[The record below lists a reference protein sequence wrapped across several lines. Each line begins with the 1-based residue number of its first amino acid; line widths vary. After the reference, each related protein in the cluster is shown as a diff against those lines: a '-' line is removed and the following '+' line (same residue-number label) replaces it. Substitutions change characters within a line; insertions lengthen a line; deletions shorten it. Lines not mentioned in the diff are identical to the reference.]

1 MVDMF
6 FISSN
11 YIKCS
16 ILLVIL
22 LLVGIEAI
30 AFVVDLLS
38 LSPRL
43 LALLTPHLPHH
54 LWSMLP
60 HHLRPMLSHLPHH
73 LRSLLPHLPH
83 HLRPLLPH
91 HMMPLLTHHTMLPHH
106 LRRHSSVSHVRLS
119 RQTLSPRVHL
129 RLPLRPE
136 VSLLAEH
143 SHPPLPVVGVLVPV
157 DAEHGGRIGV
167 SRAYDRRSVRSEG
180 HLSPGGSGAVPDFD
194 GEVLLSPPDEQPVQ
208 HVVEPLRV
216 ADALLEGAVGVLVPE
231 AVRPL
236 SASVHAGG
244 AHAGGLHVSVGS
256 EGVPATEA
264 YIRRRLSLLTD
275 VSVLGGSSV
284 VDDGPLVSALL
295 HHDRLPRGDR
305 AQSVLE
311 VLPHVAEVRRQL
323 RVPRVDPDHPF
334 HALRSVAFSPEE
346 DAVGS
351 TVRQEVLD
359 EQVSL
364 HVVDVYELS
373 AHPSAVTGRHGQ
385 CLRRLLQLVALALVG
400 GPAHI
405 AALSL
410 RPVVADHGVV
420 VEAAVL
426 LHLRA
431 GARVGDPEGGVP
443 PAVGGHVELVVVDH
457 AGLVVLLQLLG
468 DRTLLSIIISSFLTE
483 SCASH
488 QTQAKQRQQT
498 PRPHGQR
505 RRWDEKSLI
514 STHTLTKIDE
524 VL

>member
-30 AFVVDLLS
+30 AFVVDLLP

-54 LWSMLP
+54 L
-60 HHLRPMLSHLPHH
+60 RPMLPHH
-73 LRSLLPHLPH
+73 LRSLLPH
-83 HLRPLLPH
+83 
-91 HMMPLLTHHTMLPHH
+91 LPHH

-129 RLPLRPE
+129 RLPLRSE
-136 VSLLAEH
+136 VSLLPEH
-143 SHPPLPVVGVLVPV
+143 SHSPLPVVGVLVSV
-157 DAEHGGRIGV
+157 DAEHGGRIRI
-167 SRAYDRRSVRSEG
+167 SRADDGRSIRSER
-180 HLSPGGSGAVPDFD
+180 HLSPGGGGSIPDLN
-194 GEVLLSPPDEQPVQ
+194 GEVLLAPPDEQPVQ
-208 HVVEPLRV
+208 HVVEALRV
-216 ADALLEGAVGVLVPE
+216 ADALLEGAVGVLVPV

-236 SASVHAGG
+236 SARVHAGG

-256 EGVPATEA
+256 EGVPAAETDV
-264 YIRRRLSLLTD
+264 RRRLSLLTD
-275 VSVLGGSSV
+275 VSVLSVSSV
-284 VDDGPLVSALL
+284 VDDGPLVSALR
-295 HHDRLPRGDR
+295 HHDRLPRGDG
-305 AQSVLE
+305 AQTVLE
-311 VLPHVAEVRRQL
+311 VLPHVAEIRRQL

-351 TVRQEVLD
+351 TVCEEVLD
-359 EQVSL
+359 EEVGL
-364 HVVDVYELS
+364 HVVDVDELA
-373 AHPSAVTGRHGQ
+373 AHPSAITRSYGQ
-385 CLRRLLQLVALALVG
+385 SLRRLLQLVTLALVG
-400 GPAHI
+400 GPPHI
-405 AALSL
+405 AALAL

-431 GARVGDPEGGVP
+431 GARVGHPESGVL

-457 AGLVVLLQLLG
+457 AGLVVLLRG
-468 DRTLLSIIISSFLTE
+468 DRTLLSVVSSSFLTE
-483 SCASH
+483 SCTSH
-488 QTQAKQRQQT
+488 QTQAKQGQQT
-498 PRPHGQR
+498 LRPHGGQ
-505 RRWDEKSLI
+505 RRWDAKSLI
-514 STHTLTKIDE
+514 
-524 VL
+524 

>member
-16 ILLVIL
+16 ILLMIL

-30 AFVVDLLS
+30 AFVVDLLP

-54 LWSMLP
+54 L
-60 HHLRPMLSHLPHH
+60 RPMLPHH
-73 LRSLLPHLPH
+73 LRSLLSHLPH
-83 HLRPLLPH
+83 HLMSLLPH
-91 HMMPLLTHHTMLPHH
+91 LPHH

-129 RLPLRPE
+129 RLPLRSE
-136 VSLLAEH
+136 VPLLPEH
-143 SHPPLPVVGVLVPV
+143 SHSPLPVVWVLVPV
-157 DAEHGGRIGV
+157 HAEHGGRIGI
-167 SRAYDRRSVRSEG
+167 SRADDGRSVGSEG
-180 HLSPGGSGAVPDFD
+180 HLSPSGGGSVPDFN
-194 GEVLLSPPDEQPVQ
+194 GEVLLAPPDEQPVQ
-208 HVVEPLRV
+208 HVVEALRV
-216 ADALLEGAVGVLVPE
+216 TDALLEGAVGVLIPKTI
-231 AVRPL
+231 RPL
-236 SASVHAGG
+236 SASVHTGG

-256 EGVPATEA
+256 EGVPAAEA
-264 YIRRRLSLLTD
+264 DVRRRLSLLAD
-275 VSVLGGSSV
+275 VGELGESSV
-284 VDDGPLVSALL
+284 VNDLPLVRALL
-295 HHDRLPRGDR
+295 HHDSLTRGDG

-311 VLPHVAEVRRQL
+311 VLPHVAEIRRQL

-346 DAVGS
+346 DAVGC

-359 EQVSL
+359 EEVGL
-364 HVVDVYELS
+364 HVVDVYELAS
-373 AHPSAVTGRHGQ
+373 HPSAVTRSYSQ

-400 GPAHI
+400 RPARV

-431 GARVGDPEGGVP
+431 GARVGHPEGGVL
-443 PAVGGHVELVVVDH
+443 PAVGGHVELVVVYH
-457 AGLVVLLQLLG
+457 AGLVVLLRG
-468 DRTLLSIIISSFLTE
+468 DRTLLSVVSSSFLTE
-483 SCASH
+483 RCASH
-488 QTQAKQRQQT
+488 QTQAKQGEQT
-498 PRPHGQR
+498 LRPHRGQR
-505 RRWDEKSLI
+505 RWDAKSLI
-514 STHTLTKIDE
+514 
-524 VL
+524 

>member
-11 YIKCS
+11 YIKCL

-30 AFVVDLLS
+30 AFVVDLLP

-54 LWSMLP
+54 L
-60 HHLRPMLSHLPHH
+60 RPMLPHLPHH
-73 LRSLLPHLPH
+73 LRSLLSHLPH

-91 HMMPLLTHHTMLPHH
+91 LRHHLRSMLTHHLLPLLTHHTMLPHH
-106 LRRHSSVSHVRLS
+106 LRRHSSVAHVRLS
-119 RQTLSPRVHL
+119 RQTLSPWVHL

-143 SHPPLPVVGVLVPV
+143 PHPPLPVVWVLVPI
-157 DAEHGGRIGV
+157 DSEHGGRIGI
-167 SRAYDRRSVRSEG
+167 SRAYDRRSVGSEG
-180 HLSPGGSGAVPDFD
+180 HLSPGGSGPVPDLD
-194 GEVLLSPPDEQPVQ
+194 GEVLLPPPDEQPVQ
-208 HVVEPLRV
+208 HVVEALRV
-216 ADALLEGAVGVLVPE
+216 ADALLERAVGVLVPE
-231 AVRPL
+231 TVRPL

-244 AHAGGLHVSVGS
+244 AHTGGLHVSVGS
-256 EGVPATEA
+256 EGVPAAEA
-264 YIRRRLSLLTD
+264 YVRRRLSLLTD
-275 VSVLGGSSV
+275 VSVRGVSSV
-284 VDDGPLVSALL
+284 VDDTPLVSALL
-295 HHDRLPRGDR
+295 HHDRLPRGHG

-346 DAVGS
+346 DGVGS
-351 TVRQEVLD
+351 TVCQEVLD
-359 EQVSL
+359 KEVGL
-364 HVVDVYELS
+364 HVVDVDELS
-373 AHPSAVTGRHGQ
+373 SHPSTITRSYGQ

-400 GPAHI
+400 RPARI

-431 GARVGDPEGGVP
+431 GAGVGHPEGGVL
-443 PAVGGHVELVVVDH
+443 PAVGGHVELVVLHH
-457 AGLVVLLQLLG
+457 AGLVIVLLG
-468 DRTLLSIIISSFLTE
+468 DRALLSTKGSFLTE
-483 SCASH
+483 SFTSH
-488 QTQAKQRQQT
+488 QTQAKQRQQA
-498 PRPHGQR
+498 PRPHGLR
-505 RRWDEKSLI
+505 R
-514 STHTLTKIDE
+514 
-524 VL
+524 

>member
-30 AFVVDLLS
+30 AFVVDLLP

-54 LWSMLP
+54 L
-60 HHLRPMLSHLPHH
+60 RPMLPHH
-73 LRSLLPHLPH
+73 LRSLLS
-83 HLRPLLPH
+83 
-91 HMMPLLTHHTMLPHH
+91 HHTMLPHH

-119 RQTLSPRVHL
+119 RQTLSPWVHL

-143 SHPPLPVVGVLVPV
+143 SHPPLPVVGVLVPI
-157 DAEHGGRIGV
+157 DSEHGGRIGI
-167 SRAYDRRSVRSEG
+167 SRAYDRRSVGSEG
-180 HLSPGGSGAVPDFD
+180 HLSPGGSGPIPDLY
-194 GEVLLSPPDEQPVQ
+194 GEVLLPPPDEQPVQ
-208 HVVEPLRV
+208 HVVEALRV

-244 AHAGGLHVSVGS
+244 AHARRLHVSVRPES
-256 EGVPATEA
+256 VPAAEA
-264 YIRRRLSLLTD
+264 DVRRRLSLLTH
-275 VSVLGGSSV
+275 VGVLGESGV

-295 HHDRLPRGDR
+295 HHDRLPRGHG

-311 VLPHVAEVRRQL
+311 VLPHVAEVSRQL

-351 TVRQEVLD
+351 TVCQEVLD
-359 EQVSL
+359 KEVGL
-364 HVVDVYELS
+364 HVVDVDELAAHSS
-373 AHPSAVTGRHGQ
+373 AITRSYGQ

-400 GPAHI
+400 RPARI

-426 LHLRA
+426 LHL
-431 GARVGDPEGGVP
+431 
-443 PAVGGHVELVVVDH
+443 
-457 AGLVVLLQLLG
+457 
-468 DRTLLSIIISSFLTE
+468 
-483 SCASH
+483 
-488 QTQAKQRQQT
+488 
-498 PRPHGQR
+498 
-505 RRWDEKSLI
+505 
-514 STHTLTKIDE
+514 
-524 VL
+524 

>member
-16 ILLVIL
+16 ILLMIL

-30 AFVVDLLS
+30 AFVVDLLP

-54 LWSMLP
+54 L
-60 HHLRPMLSHLPHH
+60 RPMLPHH
-73 LRSLLPHLPH
+73 LRSLLSHLPR
-83 HLRPLLPH
+83 HLMSLLPH
-91 HMMPLLTHHTMLPHH
+91 LPHH

-136 VSLLAEH
+136 VSLLPEH
-143 SHPPLPVVGVLVPV
+143 PHSPLPVVRVLVPV
-157 DAEHGGRIGV
+157 DAEHGGRIRV
-167 SRAYDRRSVRSEG
+167 SRADDRRSVRSEG
-180 HLSPGGSGAVPDFD
+180 HLSPSGGGAIPNLN
-194 GEVLLSPPDEQPVQ
+194 GEVLLAPPDEQPVQ

-231 AVRPL
+231 AVGPL
-236 SASVHAGG
+236 GASVHTGG
-244 AHAGGLHVSVGS
+244 AHAGGLHVSVGP
-256 EGVPATEA
+256 EGVPAAEA
-264 YIRRRLSLLTD
+264 DVRRRLSLLAD
-275 VSVLGGSSV
+275 VGVFGVNSV
-284 VDDGPLVSALL
+284 VDDGPLVSTLR
-295 HHDRLPRGDR
+295 HHDRLPRGHG

-323 RVPRVDPDHPF
+323 RVPSVDPDHPF

-351 TVRQEVLD
+351 TVCEEVLD
-359 EQVSL
+359 EQVGL
-364 HVVDVYELS
+364 HVVDVDELA
-373 AHPSAVTGRHGQ
+373 AHPSAVSGRYGQ

-400 GPAHI
+400 GPAQF

-431 GARVGDPEGGVP
+431 GARVSHPEGGVLT
-443 PAVGGHVELVVVDH
+443 AVGGHVELVIVYH
-457 AGLVVLLQLLG
+457 AGLVVLLRG
-468 DRTLLSIIISSFLTE
+468 DRTLLSVVSSSFLTE
-483 SCASH
+483 RCTSH
-488 QTQAKQRQQT
+488 QTKAKQ
-498 PRPHGQR
+498 GQ
-505 RRWDEKSLI
+505 
-514 STHTLTKIDE
+514 
-524 VL
+524 